1 MAIDVAIVMG
11 SESDLP
17 LVSGAFEVLDQFN
30 IGYSVR
36 VISAHRT
43 PEEAAKFAL
52 SAEKDGFK
60 VIICAAGMAA
70 HLAGVLAAYT
80 TLPVIGIPIPCEPFN
95 GLDALLAMVQMP
107 PRCSRGG
114 G

>member
-36 VISAHRT
+36 VIS
-43 PEEAAKFAL
+43 
-52 SAEKDGFK
+52 
-60 VIICAAGMAA
+60 
-70 HLAGVLAAYT
+70 
-80 TLPVIGIPIPCEPFN
+80 TL
-95 GLDALLAMVQMP
+95 
-107 PRCSRGG
+107 R
-114 G
+114 